1 MQRSNNLSCAARN
14 VHCGDNHE
22 HDHHQKQ
29 HAILLKD
36 EGLTMKSDPEIESVR
51 NESIWAA
58 TSKMPTYSPLR
69 EDIEADVCIVGAGIA
84 GLTTA
89 YLLTQAGKSV
99 VILDDGP
106 LAGGATEV
114 TTAHLSNALDDRYF
128 MIERLHGREGAR
140 LAAESHTAAID
151 RIEEIVKKEQIDC
164 DFERLDGYLFL
175 GPGEKEEL
183 LDRELAAAHRA
194 GLNQVEKLMRAPL
207 HSFDTG
213 PCLYFPSQAQFHPL
227 KYLAA
232 LTMTIELA
240 GGRLFTNSPVDQI
253 DGGPKARIKVGSHV
267 VTASAVVV
275 ATNTPIND
283 VLVIHT
289 KQSAFMT
296 YVIGARV
303 PRDSVAR
310 GLYWDTLDPY
320 HYIRLQRLNSGG
332 TIENGQHDYDLLIVG
347 GEDHKTGQAEDMQE
361 RHARLETWARQR
373 FPMMETVEF
382 TWAGQCMVTLDG
394 LAFIG
399 RNPLDRDNVYV
410 VTGDCGLGMTHG
422 TIAGILLTDLI
433 RGEENPWAT
442 LYDPSRKTLSAT
454 PEFIQKVINLVDQYA
469 DWATGGDVSTVD
481 EIGNDSGAVL
491 RDGLTKVAVYRDEK
505 GELHERSA
513 ICPHLGCIVVWN
525 PTEKTW
531 DCPCH
536 GSRFDKFGKF
546 INGPANRE
554 LFPSS
559 SLKP

>member
-1 MQRSNNLSCAARN
+1 MNTITTRNSMQ
-14 VHCGDNHE
+14 
-22 HDHHQKQ
+22 
-29 HAILLKD
+29 ILLQV
-36 EGLTMKSDPEIESVR
+36 EEITMKSDPEIESAR

-58 TSKMPTYSPLR
+58 TAKMPTYSPLR

-151 RIEEIVKKEQIDC
+151 RIEATVKKEHIAC

-207 HSFDTG
+207 QSFDTG
-213 PCLYFPSQAQFHPL
+213 PCLRFPNQAQFHPL

-232 LTMTIELA
+232 LAMTIERA

-267 VTASAVVV
+267 VTASSAVV

-283 VLVIHT
+283 FLVIHT

-303 PRDSVAR
+303 PRGSVAKA
-310 GLYWDTLDPY
+310 LYWDTLDPY
-320 HYIRLQRLNSGG
+320 HYIRLQRMNSGG
-332 TIENGQHDYDLLIVG
+332 TNENAQRDYDLLIVG

-361 RHARLETWARQR
+361 RHARLETWARER
-373 FPMMETVEF
+373 FPMMEAVEF

-433 RGEENPWAT
+433 RGEENPWTT

-554 LFPSS
+554 LFQSS
-559 SLKP
+559 SLKHETEKGAI